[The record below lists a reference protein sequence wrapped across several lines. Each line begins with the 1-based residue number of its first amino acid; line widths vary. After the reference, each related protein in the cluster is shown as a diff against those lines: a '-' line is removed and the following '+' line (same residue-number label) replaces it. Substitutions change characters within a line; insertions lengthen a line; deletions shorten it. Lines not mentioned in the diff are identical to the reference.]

1 MATSDDRERLEAIAN
16 AIMAPHVA
24 RQQQASG
31 RLHGQER
38 KPGRRWMRIG
48 AVFLVTPLL
57 LQVLT
62 DAVSEEGLSPLG
74 WVVVATTPVLIF
86 LFFRK
91 KT

>member
-1 MATSDDRERLEAIAN
+1 MATTDDRERLEAIAN
-16 AIMAPHVA
+16 AIMATHVA

-48 AVFLVTPLL
+48 VLFLVAPLL

-62 DAVSEEGLSPLG
+62 DAVSGEGMSPFG
-74 WVVVATTPVLIF
+74 WVVVASVPVLVF

>member
-1 MATSDDRERLEAIAN
+1 MATTDDRERLEAIAN

-48 AVFLVTPLL
+48 AVLVIAPLL
-57 LQVLT
+57 LQLLM
-62 DAVSEEGLSPLG
+62 DAVSGEGLSPLG
-74 WVVVATTPVLIF
+74 WVVVASAPALIF
-86 LFFRK
+86 LLFRK
-91 KT
+91 KA